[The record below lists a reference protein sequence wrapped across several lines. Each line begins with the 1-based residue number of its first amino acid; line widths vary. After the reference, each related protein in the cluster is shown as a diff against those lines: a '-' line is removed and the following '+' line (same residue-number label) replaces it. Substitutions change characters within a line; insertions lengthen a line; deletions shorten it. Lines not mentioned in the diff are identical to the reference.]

1 MINPD
6 NPTGPINSSTEEKKK
21 GQYRID
27 NELIQYSKDKWNKP
41 SNRKRPVRG
50 QYNEQIKK

>member
-6 NPTGPINSSTEEKKK
+6 NPTGPINSSTKKKK

-41 SNRKRPVRG
+41 QTERG
-50 QYNEQIKK
+50 LWEASTMNK